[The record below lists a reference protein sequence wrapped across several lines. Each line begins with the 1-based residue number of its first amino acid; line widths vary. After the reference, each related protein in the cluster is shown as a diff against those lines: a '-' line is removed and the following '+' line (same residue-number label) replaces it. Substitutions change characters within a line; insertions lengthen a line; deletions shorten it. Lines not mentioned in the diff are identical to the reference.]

1 MTLQSTQWYI
11 QSGVNRTLKDDRND
25 KLNLIK
31 AEKSDQRSNKS
42 IQYNCVKM

>member
-11 QSGVNRTLKDDRND
+11 QPGVNRTLKDDRHN

-31 AEKSDQRSNKS
+31 SAKSYQRLNKS
-42 IQYNCVKM
+42 IQYYCV